1 MTTNDF
7 SPGHVPHLEP
17 GEAPWTEAELQIRE
31 KLLAEESVPPASL
44 EADIWDSMGR
54 PSGFASSGRVVALAV
69 AGGLAALA
77 WFWPA
82 DVSETRDVIP
92 SPTVQEPVANEE
104 SMAPVVLEAETDDA
118 LEVSLSEPNPS
129 DVLDANSTPSMSTSA
144 SGRMSKQENGMTS
157 IKELEISELEG
168 GNAGERFPLKLDT
181 TPTQQELREAILEVK
196 Q

>member
-31 KLLAEESVPPASL
+31 KFLAEESVPPASL
-44 EADIWDSMGR
+44 EADIWDAMGR